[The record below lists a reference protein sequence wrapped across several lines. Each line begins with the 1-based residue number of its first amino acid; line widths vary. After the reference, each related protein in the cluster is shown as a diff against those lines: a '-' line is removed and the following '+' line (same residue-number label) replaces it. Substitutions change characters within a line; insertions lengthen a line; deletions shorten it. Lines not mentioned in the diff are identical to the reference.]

1 MNGYYVT
8 ARIEK
13 CTVRLV
19 FWVAVLAFSWAK
31 EMWGLPVLSA
41 LAVIA
46 EIFVMTFNR
55 RSNFRIEQGRIT
67 ARYHW
72 FGRLDCSLD
81 EVAFVRGQT
90 MNLDILLKNGK
101 RHSIAFVSN
110 EQQLC
115 SEIRRQIFAME
126 EKTPD
131 ALKDQLMKIHQKRR
145 RMIYWAIA
153 CGAMMFVNIF
163 LADWIT
169 GGMEFEGFSN
179 QDWILF
185 WIIAAAET
193 VTVAGM
199 FVLASRSGRL
209 LVEMEHLRDRIQ
221 RAGIA
226 AQILPSASVKAVY
239 TDADAKGCV
248 VVCGIPNDQ
257 SVYYIV
263 QNFDADFHLHT
274 AYTSDFFNDLAELRE
289 ELSPELIDITS
300 WFQRTD

>member
-1 MNGYYVT
+1 MNGYFVT

-13 CTVRLV
+13 GTIRLV
-19 FWVAVLAFSWAK
+19 FWAAVLAFSWAK
-31 EMWGLPVLSA
+31 EMWGLPVLA
-41 LAVIA
+41 AMAVIA

-81 EVAFVRGQT
+81 EVAFVRSQT

-101 RHSIAFVSN
+101 RHSIAFVAN

-131 ALKDQLMKIHQKRR
+131 VLKDQLMKIHQKRR

-169 GGMEFEGFSN
+169 GGMEFEGFSH

-209 LVEMEHLRDRIQ
+209 LVEMEHLRDRIR

-239 TDADAKGCV
+239 TDVDAKGRV

-263 QNFDADFHLHT
+263 QSFDADFHLHT

>member
-8 ARIEK
+8 ARIKK
-13 CTVRLV
+13 CTIRLV
-19 FWVAVLAFSWAK
+19 FWAAVLAFSWAK
-31 EMWGLPVLSA
+31 EMWGLPVLAA

-81 EVAFVRGQT
+81 EVAFVRSQT

-101 RHSIAFVSN
+101 RHSIAFVAN

-131 ALKDQLMKIHQKRR
+131 VLKDQLMKIHQKRR

-169 GGMEFEGFSN
+169 GGMEFEGFSH

-199 FVLASRSGRL
+199 FALASRSGRL
-209 LVEMEHLRDRIQ
+209 LVEMEHLRNRIQ
-221 RAGIA
+221 RACIA

-239 TDADAKGCV
+239 TDADAKGRV

-263 QNFDADFHLHT
+263 QSFDADFHLHT
-274 AYTSDFFNDLAELRE
+274 AYTSDFFNDLVELGE

>member
-1 MNGYYVT
+1 MNGYFVT

-13 CTVRLV
+13 GTIRLV
-19 FWVAVLAFSWAK
+19 FWATVLAFSWAK
-31 EMWGLPVLSA
+31 EMWGLPVLA
-41 LAVIA
+41 AMAVIA

-101 RHSIAFVSN
+101 RHSIAFVAN

-169 GGMEFEGFSN
+169 GGMEFEGFSH
-179 QDWILF
+179 QDWIRF

-193 VTVAGM
+193 VTVTGM
-199 FVLASRSGRL
+199 FALASRSGRL

-226 AQILPSASVKAVY
+226 AQTLPSASVKAVY
-239 TDADAKGCV
+239 TDADAKGRV

>member
-1 MNGYYVT
+1 MEGKFLT
-8 ARIEK
+8 AKKGGCRI
-13 CTVRLV
+13 RLV
-19 FWVAVLAFSWAK
+19 FWLAALTVAYATDKVLLMVCAVLAI
-31 EMWGLPVLSA
+31 V
-41 LAVIA
+41 V
-46 EIFVMTFNR
+46 EILVRTFNQN
-55 RSNFRIEQGRIT
+55 SYFRMEEGRVC
-67 ARYHW
+67 AQYHW
-72 FGRLDCSLD
+72 FGRLDCNLD
-81 EVAFVRGQT
+81 EVAFVRSQT

-101 RHSIAFVSN
+101 RHSIAFVAN

-115 SEIRRQIFAME
+115 SEIRRQIFARE

-131 ALKDQLMKIHQKRR
+131 ALKDQLMQIHQKRR

-169 GGMEFEGFSN
+169 GGMEFEGFSH

-239 TDADAKGCV
+239 TDADAKGRV

-263 QNFDADFHLHT
+263 QSFDADFHLHT

>member
-8 ARIEK
+8 ARIKK
-13 CTVRLV
+13 CTIRLV
-19 FWVAVLAFSWAK
+19 FWAAVLAFSWAK
-31 EMWGLPVLSA
+31 EMWGLPVLAA

-81 EVAFVRGQT
+81 EVAFVRSQT

-101 RHSIAFVSN
+101 RHSIAFVAN

-131 ALKDQLMKIHQKRR
+131 VLKDQLMKIHQKRR

-169 GGMEFEGFSN
+169 GGMEFEGFSH

-209 LVEMEHLRDRIQ
+209 LVEMEHLRNRIQ
-221 RAGIA
+221 RACIA

-239 TDADAKGCV
+239 TDADAKGRV

-263 QNFDADFHLHT
+263 QSFDADFHLHT
-274 AYTSDFFNDLAELRE
+274 AYTSDFFNDLVELGE